1 MSIDSI
7 IKHIVDEDII
17 SAKKETEA
25 LLYSKLNDALEYHKT
40 NIISDTYADAIGLAS
55 MSEKKK
61 TDDGDGL
68 DAVGDE
74 DGDIDNDGDSDDS
87 DDYLNNRRKTVGKAI
102 KKKKKN
108 GDDEEE
114 EEEEE
119 VDESRAIDLVKRVG
133 RAVGGHIKAGG
144 PFAAMARSQMR
155 AAQAAR
161 EAAREREA
169 AASGN
174 EGAQFKSRAASRGL
188 RGVETNP
195 DLNQNAK
202 KPIPVSGHA
211 TNRIMNTPSNKIT
224 PSMRAAARREQGA
237 GK

>member
-40 NIISDTYADAIGLAS
+40 NIISDAYADAIGLAS

-61 TDDGDGL
+61 TDDEDDEDDGDGL
-68 DAVGDE
+68 DPVGAE

-108 GDDEEE
+108 GDDEDEDEE
-114 EEEEE
+114 L
-119 VDESRAIDLVKRVG
+119 DE
-133 RAVGGHIKAGG
+133 
-144 PFAAMARSQMR
+144 
-155 AAQAAR
+155 AQV
-161 EAAREREA
+161 
-169 AASGN
+169 
-174 EGAQFKSRAASRGL
+174 KSRAASRGL

-195 DLNQNAK
+195 DLQ
-202 KPIPVSGHA
+202 
-211 TNRIMNTPSNKIT
+211 NTPGPGNT
-224 PSMRAAARREQGA
+224 PDKKALDGAEARRKALLARNTRKHLANQA
-237 GK
+237 GHPNLGG

>member
-40 NIISDTYADAIGLAS
+40 NIISDAYADAIGLAS

-61 TDDGDGL
+61 TDDEDDEDDEDDGDGL
-68 DAVGDE
+68 DPVGAE

-108 GDDEEE
+108 GDDEDEDEE
-114 EEEEE
+114 L
-119 VDESRAIDLVKRVG
+119 DEAQYTSGKAD
-133 RAVGGHIKAGG
+133 GGGT
-144 PFAAMARSQMR
+144 
-155 AAQAAR
+155 
-161 EAAREREA
+161 
-169 AASGN
+169 
-174 EGAQFKSRAASRGL
+174 
-188 RGVETNP
+188 TNP
-195 DLNQNAK
+195 DLQ
-202 KPIPVSGHA
+202 
-211 TNRIMNTPSNKIT
+211 NTPVPGNT
-224 PSMRAAARREQGA
+224 PGKAASERAEARRKALLARNTRKHLANQA
-237 GK
+237 GHPNLGG